1 MRTSIEKFKSRVDLR
16 QEQGS
21 VTYWT
26 FRHISN
32 AKREGSNNKIISGDK
47 WPFPDKRDK

>member
-16 QEQGS
+16 QEQGR

-26 FRHISN
+26 FRHIS
-32 AKREGSNNKIISGDK
+32 KKGGGQQQDHIRRQMTIS
-47 WPFPDKRDK
+47 R